1 MFVIPK
7 DREVPFAGITPAP
20 VGAQR
25 MMITGNWRSYR
36 PVINHED
43 CNLCL
48 NCVVFCPDAC
58 WRLNDANDEVVWNAE
73 FCKGCLICVNECSH
87 GALSKAEELDFDDGV
102 VRLEKLF

>member
-25 MMITGNWRSYR
+25 MMITGNWRSHR
-36 PVINHED
+36 PILNAEL
-43 CNLCL
+43 CNLCQ
-48 NCVVFCPDAC
+48 NCIIFCPDAC
-58 WRLNDANDEVVWNAE
+58 WQLNPAGDGLELNLE
-73 FCKGCLICVNECSH
+73 FCKGCMICVEECTA
-87 GALSKAEELDFDDGV
+87 GALTKADELDFDDGV